1 MIREKKSFHLHML
14 SDATGETLISVG
26 RAVAS
31 QYATSQVTEHIYPM
45 IRNETQLRRALDE
58 IQQELGI
65 VLYTIIDKKIK
76 LLLKKRCE
84 KMEIPCIDILHPVLD
99 AFQSYLGTPTNLRV
113 SAQHDLNADYFRRI
127 EALDF
132 TIEHDDGKSPKGLSD
147 ADVIL
152 VGISRTSKTP
162 TSIYLANRGIKTAN
176 VPLIPGIGFPEAL
189 LEAKNTLIVGLIASA
204 ERISH
209 IRQNRDLGHGFAV
222 ESYTDRISIAEE
234 LIYAKRI
241 CERFGWP
248 VIDVTR
254 RSIEETA
261 AAIFELLSWFREGKW
276 KKNPS

>member
-1 MIREKKSFHLHML
+1 MTKEKKFFHLHML

-31 QYATSQVTEHIYPM
+31 QYTMNQAIEHVYPM
-45 IRNETQLRRALDE
+45 IRNKKQLQKALDK
-58 IQQELGI
+58 IQKNPGI
-65 VLYTIIDKKIK
+65 VLYTIVDNEIK
-76 LLLKKRCE
+76 TLLRKQCE
-84 KMEIPCIDILHPVLD
+84 RMRVSCIDILYPVLD
-99 AFQSYLGTPTNLRV
+99 AFQSYLGTPTNLRA

-132 TIEHDDGKSPKGLSD
+132 TIEHDDGQFTNRLSD

-176 VPLIPGIGFPEAL
+176 IPLIPEINLPEAL
-189 LEAKNTLIVGLIASA
+189 FEAKNALIIGLIASV

-209 IRQNRDLGHGFAV
+209 VRQNRDFGNDLAT
-222 ESYTDRISIAEE
+222 ESYTNRLSIAEE
-234 LIYAKRI
+234 LVYAKRI
-241 CERFGWP
+241 FERFCWP

-261 AAIFELLSWFREGKW
+261 AEIVSLLSRFRERK
-276 KKNPS
+276 